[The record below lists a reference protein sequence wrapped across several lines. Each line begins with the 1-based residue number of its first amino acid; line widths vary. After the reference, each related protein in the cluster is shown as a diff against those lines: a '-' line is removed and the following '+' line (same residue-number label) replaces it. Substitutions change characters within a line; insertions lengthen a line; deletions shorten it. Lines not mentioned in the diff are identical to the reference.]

1 MRRALLLCIALAALT
16 WADYQIWP
24 GHSYTEGETQ
34 IYLPMLER
42 LDMPGF
48 LTRDLVATHPTL
60 TYTIYDEVTLF
71 LHEAVHWN
79 FQKALA
85 AQQIVCRAAGIVG
98 VYLIAASA
106 GVGALWALVISAL
119 VNLGAFLP
127 GIDVMLLER
136 EPIPRAFAFGLIV
149 LAIGFVATGKPL
161 LAGLSGGVA
170 LVYAPATAAVFW
182 AVILLIFI
190 AARQERRMLKPAL
203 TILVVFALL
212 LANLV
217 QLQPGIGEQQVLFG
231 RISDSFARLQQYRT
245 PAARVSL
252 WAPRQI
258 WLYLALWVCSVW
270 ATARVWALLNRQ
282 AKYFFVLFPIVGIF
296 SVVISDL
303 LLEHLR
309 WKIVPQIQPARALLL
324 TVLFALIACAVAG
337 VQAAKARLWIESALW
352 LAVVL
357 ALPVN
362 TLLHA
367 KASPN
372 RENILDVADW
382 AEKSTWGSSMF
393 LFPDAGR
400 ALYPG
405 VFRVA
410 SRRALY
416 VDWISGSLS
425 TFFPELAK
433 EWRERWEQT
442 MAGEFTPEELEG
454 MLQIPVD
461 YFVLRRSHQLAGVK
475 TAYSNTEFVVYDS
488 SDLRNATQP
497 LREASATGSS
507 R

>member
-1 MRRALLLCIALAALT
+1 MRRTLLLCIALAALT
-16 WADYQIWP
+16 WGNYQIWP
-24 GHSYTEGETQ
+24 GHSYAEGDTQ
-34 IYLPMLER
+34 TYLPMLER
-42 LDMPGF
+42 LDTPGF

-79 FQKALA
+79 FRKALA
-85 AQQIVCRAAGIVG
+85 AQQVVCRVASIVG

-106 GVGALWALVISAL
+106 GVGALWAFVISAL

-127 GIDVMLLER
+127 GIDVMLFER
-136 EPIPRAFAFGLIV
+136 EPIPRAFAFGFVV
-149 LAIGFVATGKPL
+149 LAIGLMATGKPL

-170 LVYAPATAAVFW
+170 LVYEPSVAAVFW
-182 AVILLIFI
+182 VVILFVFI
-190 AARQERRMLKPAL
+190 ADKQERRMLKPAL

-217 QLQPGIGEQQVLFG
+217 QLQPGIGEQQMFFG
-231 RISDSFARLQQYRT
+231 KVSDSFARLQQYRT
-245 PAARVSL
+245 PAVWASL

-258 WLYLALWVCSVW
+258 WLYLALWVCSIW
-270 ATARVWALLNRQ
+270 ATTRIWTLLNQR
-282 AKYFFVLFPIVGIF
+282 ARYFFVLFPAMGIF
-296 SVVISDL
+296 SVVLSDV

-309 WKIVPQIQPARALLL
+309 WQIIPQIQPARALLL
-324 TVLFALIACAVAG
+324 TVLFALVACAVGG
-337 VQAAKARLWIESALW
+337 VRAAENRLWIESALW
-352 LAVVL
+352 FAVVL

-372 RENILDVADW
+372 REKILELADW
-382 AEKSTWGSSMF
+382 AGKGTWGSSMF
-393 LFPDAGR
+393 LFPDAER

-405 VFRVA
+405 VFRAA

-416 VDWISGSLS
+416 VDWMSGSLS
-425 TFFPELAK
+425 TFFPELAE
-433 EWRERWEQT
+433 EWRERWEET
-442 MAGEFTPEELEG
+442 MARQFTPKALEG

-461 YFVLRRSHQLAGVK
+461 YFVLRRSHQLAGIK
-475 TAYSNTEFVVYDS
+475 QAYANSDFVVYDS
-488 SDLRNATQP
+488 SDLRNAPQP
-497 LREASATGSS
+497 LQEAARISPS